1 MERYKYL
8 PLFFI
13 ISYYKNILK
22 RYTKNKGGKKMAI
35 KNVNGDRKIY
45 IVDTTLRDG
54 EQTAGVVFANEEKLI
69 IADMLSELGVDQLE
83 VGIPTMGGDEKEAIK
98 QIVKRN
104 NGKKSIMAWNRAVI
118 SDIEESIDCGVD
130 AVAISVSVS
139 DIHIK
144 HKLKTSR
151 EWVLEN
157 MIKSVEFAKKN
168 GLYVSVNGEDASRAD
183 NEFLIEF
190 IDEAKKAGADRF
202 RYCDTVGIMEPFSIR
217 KNIEELYQ
225 RTGFD
230 IEMHTHNDFGMATAN
245 AIAGILGGAS
255 HVGLTVNGLGER
267 AGNAALE
274 EVLMALMYVYGYK
287 ADVDTKMFR
296 EVSEYVAQAS
306 GRKLPIW
313 KAIVGDNMFAHES
326 GIHADGAIKNPKN
339 YEAFDPDV
347 IGLQRQIV
355 IGKHSGKAGIINKFK
370 EYNIELND
378 EEAKG
383 ILEMVRAAS
392 VRLKRTLFDKELVK
406 LYQEYKRL
414 NKENHKEN

>member
-1 MERYKYL
+1 
-8 PLFFI
+8 
-13 ISYYKNILK
+13 
-22 RYTKNKGGKKMAI
+22 MAI
-35 KNVNGDRKIY
+35 KNVNVDRKIY

-104 NGKKSIMAWNRAVI
+104 NGRKSIMAWNRAVI

-151 EWVLEN
+151 EWVLES
-157 MIKSVEFAKKN
+157 MIKSVGFAKKN

-255 HVGLTVNGLGER
+255 HVGWRKSRKCCIRGSINGS
-267 AGNAALE
+267 
-274 EVLMALMYVYGYK
+274 Y
-287 ADVDTKMFR
+287 
-296 EVSEYVAQAS
+296 
-306 GRKLPIW
+306 
-313 KAIVGDNMFAHES
+313 
-326 GIHADGAIKNPKN
+326 
-339 YEAFDPDV
+339 
-347 IGLQRQIV
+347 
-355 IGKHSGKAGIINKFK
+355 
-370 EYNIELND
+370 
-378 EEAKG
+378 
-383 ILEMVRAAS
+383 
-392 VRLKRTLFDKELVK
+392 VRLWI
-406 LYQEYKRL
+406 
-414 NKENHKEN
+414 

>member
-1 MERYKYL
+1 
-8 PLFFI
+8 
-13 ISYYKNILK
+13 
-22 RYTKNKGGKKMAI
+22 MAI
-35 KNVNGDRKIY
+35 KSVNGDRKIY

-104 NGKKSIMAWNRAVI
+104 NSRKSIMAWNRAVI
-118 SDIEESIDCGVD
+118 SDIDESIDCGVD

-217 KNIEELYQ
+217 KNIEELYK

-274 EVLMALMYVYGYK
+274 EVLMALIYVYGYK
-287 ADVDTKMFR
+287 ADVNTKMFR

-378 EEAKG
+378 EEARG

-414 NKENHKEN
+414 KKENHKEN

>member
-1 MERYKYL
+1 
-8 PLFFI
+8 
-13 ISYYKNILK
+13 
-22 RYTKNKGGKKMAI
+22 
-35 KNVNGDRKIY
+35 
-45 IVDTTLRDG
+45 
-54 EQTAGVVFANEEKLI
+54 
-69 IADMLSELGVDQLE
+69 
-83 VGIPTMGGDEKEAIK
+83 
-98 QIVKRN
+98 
-104 NGKKSIMAWNRAVI
+104 
-118 SDIEESIDCGVD
+118 
-130 AVAISVSVS
+130 
-139 DIHIK
+139 
-144 HKLKTSR
+144 
-151 EWVLEN
+151 
-157 MIKSVEFAKKN
+157 
-168 GLYVSVNGEDASRAD
+168 
-183 NEFLIEF
+183 
-190 IDEAKKAGADRF
+190 
-202 RYCDTVGIMEPFSIR
+202 MEPFSIR

-370 EYNIELND
+370 EYELND

-414 NKENHKEN
+414 KKENHKEN

>member
-1 MERYKYL
+1 MSIR
-8 PLFFI
+8 
-13 ISYYKNILK
+13 
-22 RYTKNKGGKKMAI
+22 
-35 KNVNGDRKIY
+35 NGNDNREIY

-54 EQTAGVVFANEEKLI
+54 EQTAGVVFANEEKVV
-69 IADMLSELGVDQLE
+69 IADMLSDLGVDQLE

-104 NGKKSIMAWNRAVI
+104 NNRKSIMAWNRAVI
-118 SDIEESIDCGVD
+118 SDIEQSIDCGVD

-144 HKLKTSR
+144 HKLRTSR

-183 NEFLIEF
+183 KEFLVRFIE
-190 IDEAKKAGADRF
+190 EAKKAGADRF
-202 RYCDTVGIMEPFSIR
+202 RYCDTVGIREPFSLR
-217 KNIEELYQ
+217 EDIEELYKK
-225 RTGFD
+225 TNFN

-255 HVGLTVNGLGER
+255 HVGVTVNGLGER

-274 EVLMALMYVYGYK
+274 EVLMALEYVYGYK
-287 ADVDTKMFR
+287 ADVDTRMFR
-296 EVSEYVAQAS
+296 EVSQYVSQAS
-306 GRKLPIW
+306 GRILPSW
-313 KAIVGDNMFAHES
+313 KAIVGENMFAHES

-370 EYNIELND
+370 EYNIKLSD
-378 EEAKG
+378 EEAQ
-383 ILEMVRAAS
+383 IVLEMVRSTS

-406 LYQEYKRL
+406 IYKEYKQL
-414 NKENHKEN
+414 NK

>member
-1 MERYKYL
+1 M
-8 PLFFI
+8 PVI
-13 ISYYKNILK
+13 DKNS
-22 RYTKNKGGKKMAI
+22 GKI
-35 KNVNGDRKIY
+35 VN

-54 EQTAGVVFANEEKLI
+54 EQTAGVVFANEEKILI
-69 IADMLSELGVDQLE
+69 AEMLTEMGIDQLE

-98 QIVKRN
+98 EIVKRN
-104 NGKKSIMAWNRAVI
+104 NGKTSIMAWNRAVI
-118 SDIEESIDCGVD
+118 KDIQESIDCGVD
-130 AVAISVSVS
+130 SVAISISVS

-157 MIKSVEFAKKN
+157 IVKSVEFAKKN

-183 NEFLIEF
+183 KDFLVDF
-190 IDEAKKAGADRF
+190 INVAKQAGADRF
-202 RYCDTVGIMEPFSIR
+202 RYCDTVGIMEPFSI
-217 KNIEELYQ
+217 KNDIKEIYD
-225 RTGFD
+225 RTKFN

-245 AIAGILGGAS
+245 AVAGIMGGAS
-255 HVGLTVNGLGER
+255 HVGVTVNGLGER

-274 EVLMALMYVYGYK
+274 EVLMALMFVYGYK
-287 ADVDTKMFR
+287 GNIDTKMFR
-296 EVSEYVAQAS
+296 EVSEYVSRAS
-306 GRKLPIW
+306 GRILPKW

-347 IGLQRQIV
+347 VGLQRQIV

-370 EYNIELND
+370 EYDITLND
-378 EEAKG
+378 EEAQG
-383 ILEMVRAAS
+383 VLELVRAAS

-406 LYQEYKRL
+406 LYKEYLQIK
-414 NKENHKEN
+414 NK